1 MSKINY
7 ICKWIF
13 FAISN
18 FTITEKV
25 ASRNSSEV
33 VYIGD
38 LSRHW
43 IISKGTQIP
52 KGIGWYKLK
61 PATKPTVI
69 VQSNLFKLQNPKSRH
84 CTSLVFQVNW
94 SSYLVDFTVDV
105 SESAPSLPILTPVMS
120 SIARAYLQ
128 LPLGTS

>member
-1 MSKINY
+1 MSKINH
-7 ICKWIF
+7 ICKWTV

-18 FTITEKV
+18 FTIIEKM

-61 PATKPTVI
+61 PATKPTMV
-69 VQSNLFKLQNPKSRH
+69 VQSKFIQIAKKKIIPNVENKLHLQMDIFCHFKFCHNRKNG
-84 CTSLVFQVNW
+84 F
-94 SSYLVDFTVDV
+94 
-105 SESAPSLPILTPVMS
+105 
-120 SIARAYLQ
+120 
-128 LPLGTS
+128 

>member
-1 MSKINY
+1 MSKMNY
-7 ICKWIF
+7 ILKWTF
-13 FAISN
+13 LAILN
-18 FTITEKV
+18 FTIIEEM

-61 PATKPTVI
+61 PATKPTVV
-69 VQSNLFKLQNPKSRH
+69 VQSNFFKLQIRLTLTLAPFQLWSETFGTRCYGPIKSLAQH
-84 CTSLVFQVNW
+84 DWAQ
-94 SSYLVDFTVDV
+94 Y
-105 SESAPSLPILTPVMS
+105 ILDL
-120 SIARAYLQ
+120 ARYGSRLFGQ
-128 LPLGTS
+128 

>member
-1 MSKINY
+1 MSKIKKN
-7 ICKWIF
+7 ICRWIF
-13 FAISN
+13 LAISN
-18 FTITEKV
+18 FTMIEEI

-61 PATKPTVI
+61 PATKPTVVV
-69 VQSNLFKLQNPKSRH
+69 VQSNLFKLQN
-84 CTSLVFQVNW
+84 N
-94 SSYLVDFTVDV
+94 
-105 SESAPSLPILTPVMS
+105 
-120 SIARAYLQ
+120 LQ
-128 LPLGTS
+128 LHPQSPYTL

>member
-1 MSKINY
+1 M
-7 ICKWIF
+7 
-13 FAISN
+13 AP
-18 FTITEKV
+18 
-25 ASRNSSEV
+25 RNSSEV

-69 VQSNLFKLQNPKSRH
+69 VQSNLFKLQN
-84 CTSLVFQVNW
+84 N
-94 SSYLVDFTVDV
+94 
-105 SESAPSLPILTPVMS
+105 
-120 SIARAYLQ
+120 LQ
-128 LPLGTS
+128 LHPRSPYSPNPVPALH

>member
-1 MSKINY
+1 MKIAIENSNWKKKS
-7 ICKWIF
+7 IPNVKNKLF

-18 FTITEKV
+18 FTITEEM
-25 ASRNSSEV
+25 AFRNSSEV

-69 VQSNLFKLQNPKSRH
+69 VQSK
-84 CTSLVFQVNW
+84 
-94 SSYLVDFTVDV
+94 
-105 SESAPSLPILTPVMS
+105 
-120 SIARAYLQ
+120 
-128 LPLGTS
+128 

>member
-61 PATKPTVI
+61 PATKPTV
-69 VQSNLFKLQNPKSRH
+69 VVESNLFKLQNSKSRH
-84 CTSLVFQVNW
+84 YTSLVF
-94 SSYLVDFTVDV
+94 SSELVIMFGRLYSRRFRVCPKPAYANSGDV
-105 SESAPSLPILTPVMS
+105 I
-120 SIARAYLQ
+120 Y
-128 LPLGTS
+128 

>member
-1 MSKINY
+1 MFISQILHTKLRDEYSHRKFKLKKEEKNNRYQISKINY

-13 FAISN
+13 LSISN
-18 FTITEKV
+18 FTIIEKM

-61 PATKPTVI
+61 PATKPTVV
-69 VQSNLFKLQNPKSRH
+69 VQSNLF
-84 CTSLVFQVNW
+84 
-94 SSYLVDFTVDV
+94 
-105 SESAPSLPILTPVMS
+105 
-120 SIARAYLQ
+120 
-128 LPLGTS
+128 

>member
-1 MSKINY
+1 MSKNHVW
-7 ICKWIF
+7 KWKF

-18 FTITEKV
+18 FTNIEEI
-25 ASRNSSEV
+25 AFRNSSEV

-61 PATKPTVI
+61 PATKSTV
-69 VQSNLFKLQNPKSRH
+69 V
-84 CTSLVFQVNW
+84 V
-94 SSYLVDFTVDV
+94 
-105 SESAPSLPILTPVMS
+105 
-120 SIARAYLQ
+120 
-128 LPLGTS
+128 

>member
-1 MSKINY
+1 M
-7 ICKWIF
+7 
-13 FAISN
+13 
-18 FTITEKV
+18 

-61 PATKPTVI
+61 PATKPTVV
-69 VQSNLFKLQNPKSRH
+69 VQ
-84 CTSLVFQVNW
+84 
-94 SSYLVDFTVDV
+94 
-105 SESAPSLPILTPVMS
+105 
-120 SIARAYLQ
+120 
-128 LPLGTS
+128 

>member
-1 MSKINY
+1 MNY
-7 ICKWIF
+7 ILKWTF
-13 FAISN
+13 LAILN
-18 FTITEKV
+18 FTIIEEM

-61 PATKPTVI
+61 PATKPTVV
-69 VQSNLFKLQNPKSRH
+69 VQSNLFKMKNNLKL
-84 CTSLVFQVNW
+84 LVVHICPTQTR
-94 SSYLVDFTVDV
+94 Y
-105 SESAPSLPILTPVMS
+105 
-120 SIARAYLQ
+120 
-128 LPLGTS
+128 

>member
-1 MSKINY
+1 M
-7 ICKWIF
+7 
-13 FAISN
+13 
-18 FTITEKV
+18 

-61 PATKPTVI
+61 PATKPTVV
-69 VQSNLFKLQNPKSRH
+69 VQSNLFKLQKKIPAPPSPHSRFRHFFCSNLYGSTPRGPRGVKKSDFFFSQMKLLSFCANIASKRH
-84 CTSLVFQVNW
+84 KLQKTIRTVFLDIFK
-94 SSYLVDFTVDV
+94 Y
-105 SESAPSLPILTPVMS
+105 S
-120 SIARAYLQ
+120 SIWGQY
-128 LPLGTS
+128 

>member
-1 MSKINY
+1 MIEE
-7 ICKWIF
+7 I
-13 FAISN
+13 
-18 FTITEKV
+18 

-61 PATKPTVI
+61 PATKPTVVVQFSTVMNSPGLAMRMFLSQRQYHPMV
-69 VQSNLFKLQNPKSRH
+69 VQSNLFKLQNNLHLHPRSPH
-84 CTSLVFQVNW
+84 PF
-94 SSYLVDFTVDV
+94 
-105 SESAPSLPILTPVMS
+105 IL
-120 SIARAYLQ
+120 ALQ
-128 LPLGTS
+128 

>member
-18 FTITEKV
+18 FTIIEEM
-25 ASRNSSEV
+25 AFRNSSEV

-61 PATKPTVI
+61 PATKPTVV
-69 VQSNLFKLQNPKSRH
+69 VQSNLFKLQKCNLQLHPR
-84 CTSLVFQVNW
+84 
-94 SSYLVDFTVDV
+94 SSY
-105 SESAPSLPILTPVMS
+105 SPNPVP
-120 SIARAYLQ
+120 A
-128 LPLGTS
+128 

>member
-1 MSKINY
+1 M
-7 ICKWIF
+7 
-13 FAISN
+13 
-18 FTITEKV
+18 

-61 PATKPTVI
+61 PATKLTV
-69 VQSNLFKLQNPKSRH
+69 VVLSKLFKLQN
-84 CTSLVFQVNW
+84 N
-94 SSYLVDFTVDV
+94 
-105 SESAPSLPILTPVMS
+105 
-120 SIARAYLQ
+120 LQ
-128 LPLGTS
+128 LHPRSPYLPNPVPALH

>member
-1 MSKINY
+1 MA
-7 ICKWIF
+7 F
-13 FAISN
+13 
-18 FTITEKV
+18 
-25 ASRNSSEV
+25 RNSSEV

-69 VQSNLFKLQNPKSRH
+69 VQSK
-84 CTSLVFQVNW
+84 
-94 SSYLVDFTVDV
+94 
-105 SESAPSLPILTPVMS
+105 
-120 SIARAYLQ
+120 
-128 LPLGTS
+128 

>member
-18 FTITEKV
+18 FTIIEEMGF
-25 ASRNSSEV
+25 RNSSEV

-61 PATKPTVI
+61 PATKPTVV
-69 VQSNLFKLQNPKSRH
+69 VQSNLFKLQKCN
-84 CTSLVFQVNW
+84 
-94 SSYLVDFTVDV
+94 
-105 SESAPSLPILTPVMS
+105 
-120 SIARAYLQ
+120 LQ
-128 LPLGTS
+128 LHPRSRYSPNPVPALH